1 MERAAQ
7 LEQEI
12 HLLKAELDHL
22 TATDSSKVEAFV
34 MDTMEQKRFEFI
46 PAEVVNLSFAGPS
59 NFITLNK
66 GALHGVKPI
75 WGLYQGRA

>member
-1 MERAAQ
+1 
-7 LEQEI
+7 
-12 HLLKAELDHL
+12 
-22 TATDSSKVEAFV
+22 

-66 GALHGVKPI
+66 GALHGVKPDMGGYI
-75 WGLYQGRA
+75 KAGRSGGGRDGFQQLLDGDPR

>member
-1 MERAAQ
+1 
-7 LEQEI
+7 
-12 HLLKAELDHL
+12 
-22 TATDSSKVEAFV
+22 

-66 GALHGVKPI
+66 GATAWRETGYGGYIKA
-75 WGLYQGRA
+75 GA